1 MFVIVTVLYCP
12 DSCTAVDTSSTD
24 EKHLHSATGKREPSC
39 SRRRRGEPR
48 GKEERNMIRARL
60 VLVFVTFMAGYPSKA
75 QVPGFQGTV
84 NNYSVGMNPDEGCR
98 HASNG
103 KPACSQWFR
112 LKFSAPLSRRANCI
126 KGKGADTDYHERRA
140 EIQWSFKTDPA
151 VGQRGA
157 DLYGYAVDYEDIGIN
172 FDFPGAGI
180 VKKVAEAVI
189 TAA

>member
-112 LKFSAPLSRRANCI
+112 FKFQAFNDGTVQAPFAITHDSLNGYCAAVTFVVRDRANPP
-126 KGKGADTDYHERRA
+126 GKILGT
-140 EIQWSFKTDPA
+140 FKSP
-151 VGQRGA
+151 R
-157 DLYGYAVDYEDIGIN
+157 
-172 FDFPGAGI
+172 
-180 VKKVAEAVI
+180 
-189 TAA
+189 